1 MTYFEENDA
10 NEMLEH
16 EQQSRLDRTARNFIL
31 WKALE
36 LNAQTLQDIALERYL
51 SNKAQWLSVLPE
63 ARLRIA
69 NKILSE
75 AIIEMTV
82 GEFTELIV
90 NHDFS

>member
-1 MTYFEENDA
+1 MTYLEENDP

-16 EQQSRLDRTARNFIL
+16 EQQARLDRTARSFIL

-36 LNAQTLQDIALERYL
+36 LNNQTLQDVALERYL
-51 SNKAQWLSVLPE
+51 SNKANWISVLPE
-63 ARLRIA
+63 ARLKIA

-82 GEFTELIV
+82 GEFTQSIV
-90 NHDFS
+90 SYDFS

>member
-16 EQQSRLDRTARNFIL
+16 EQQARLDRTARSFIL

-36 LNAQTLQDIALERYL
+36 LNGQTLQNVALERYL
-51 SNKAQWLSVLPE
+51 SSKAQWISILPE
-63 ARLRIA
+63 ARLKIA

-82 GEFTELIV
+82 GQFTQLIV
-90 NHDFS
+90 DHDFS

>member
-1 MTYFEENDA
+1 MTYLEENDP

-16 EQQSRLDRTARNFIL
+16 EQQARLDRTARSFIL

-36 LNAQTLQDIALERYL
+36 LNNQTLQDVALERYL
-51 SNKAQWLSVLPE
+51 SSKAQWISVLPE
-63 ARLRIA
+63 ARLKIA

-82 GEFTELIV
+82 GQFTQLIV
-90 NHDFS
+90 DHDFS

>member
-1 MTYFEENDA
+1 MTYLEENDP
-10 NEMLEH
+10 NKMLEH
-16 EQQSRLDRTARNFIL
+16 EQNARLDRTARAFIL

-36 LNAQTLQDIALERYL
+36 LNNQTLQDVALERYL
-51 SNKAQWLSVLPE
+51 SSKAQWISVLPE

-82 GEFTELIV
+82 GQFTQLIV
-90 NHDFS
+90 DHDFS

>member
-16 EQQSRLDRTARNFIL
+16 EQQARLDRTARSFIL

-36 LNAQTLQDIALERYL
+36 LNDQTLQNVALERYL
-51 SNKAQWLSVLPE
+51 SSKAQWISVLPE
-63 ARLRIA
+63 ARLKIA

-82 GEFTELIV
+82 GQFTQLIV
-90 NHDFS
+90 DHDFS